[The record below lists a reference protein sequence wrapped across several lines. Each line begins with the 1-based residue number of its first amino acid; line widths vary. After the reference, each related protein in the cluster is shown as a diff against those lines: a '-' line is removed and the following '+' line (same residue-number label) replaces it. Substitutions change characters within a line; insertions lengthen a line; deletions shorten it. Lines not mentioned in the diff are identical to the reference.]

1 MAWRAAVIG
10 CGLIGS
16 QFSEKAPGL
25 GVYSHAEAYHV
36 CPDFTLAAVC
46 DPDPDRLASCARRW
60 GVAGAYAGAGE
71 LLARQRPEV
80 VSICTP
86 DPTHYELALM
96 ALDSPG
102 LKALFMEKPLALE
115 LGQARRI
122 VELAEARGVVLAVNY
137 LRRYSP
143 AFQEARRRI
152 ASGGLGRLQAVGGFY
167 TKGIRHNG
175 THWLDLARWLVG
187 EVASVRAWN
196 GLGEAGEDPAQDP
209 ALDLR
214 LQFEGGPAGWLQG
227 CRARA
232 YSIFELDVLGEAGRL
247 RLVDAQQIFEAQAV
261 GESAFYQGYRTLQPP
276 EIVEARLT
284 DLLLRAVED
293 LGACLREPGRQP
305 LCAGRDALAALA
317 IAEAAAESARE
328 GGEKLIPGP
337 PF

>member
-16 QFSEKAPGL
+16 QFSERALGL

-60 GVAGAYAGAGE
+60 GVAGAYARAGDLLAGE
-71 LLARQRPEV
+71 RPAV
-80 VSICTP
+80 VSICAP
-86 DPTHYELALM
+86 DPAHFELALL

-102 LKALFMEKPLALE
+102 LKALFMEKPLALD
-115 LGQARRI
+115 LDQARRI
-122 VELAEARGVVLAVNY
+122 VELAEERGVVLAVNY

-152 ASGGLGRLQAVGGFY
+152 RAGELGRLQAVGGYY

-175 THWLDLARWLVG
+175 SHWLDLVRWLVG
-187 EVASVRAWN
+187 EVASVQAWN
-196 GLGEAGEDPAQDP
+196 GLGEAGDDPT
-209 ALDLR
+209 LDLR
-214 LQFEGGPAGWLQG
+214 LRFQDGPAGWLLG
-227 CRARA
+227 CRAEA
-232 YSIFELDVLGEAGRL
+232 YSVFELDILGEAGRL
-247 RLVDAQQIFEAQAV
+247 RLVDAQQVFESQRV

-276 EIVEARLT
+276 ELIEARLR

-293 LGACLREPGRQP
+293 LAACLREPGRQP
-305 LCAGRDALAALA
+305 LCTGRDALAALA
-317 IAEAAAESARE
+317 IAEAAADSALRGAE
-328 GGEKLIPGP
+328 ANPAVVP
-337 PF
+337 